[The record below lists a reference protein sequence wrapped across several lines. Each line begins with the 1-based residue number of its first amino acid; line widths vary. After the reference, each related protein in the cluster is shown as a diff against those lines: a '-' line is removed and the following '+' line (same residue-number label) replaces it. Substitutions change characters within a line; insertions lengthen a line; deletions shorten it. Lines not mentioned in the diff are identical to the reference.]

1 MSLILAIALVSQAT
15 SPLALAGSQDS
26 AAAAQDRATQDV
38 ARSFLE
44 MLDRGD
50 WAASYAATTTQFGSQ
65 NTAQVW
71 AEVSEDARPPLGALV
86 ARSLLSNEWV
96 PTPEGYVMVKYRTD
110 FANRAGVIE
119 TVTMVKEEGAWKVSG
134 VIID

>member
-1 MSLILAIALVSQAT
+1 MHHAKEESFTLNRF
-15 SPLALAGSQDS
+15 PLGIRNTA
-26 AAAAQDRATQDV
+26 
-38 ARSFLE
+38 ARSP
-44 MLDRGD
+44 G
-50 WAASYAATTTQFGSQ
+50 ASSYAATTTQFRSQ

>member
-1 MSLILAIALVSQAT
+1 MSLILAIALASQAT
-15 SPLALAGSQDS
+15 SPFALAGSQDS

-38 ARSFLE
+38 ARTFLE

-50 WAASYAATTTQFGSQ
+50 WAASYAATTTQFRSQ